1 MELEDNPEFAR
12 VLFGVPAPRKIII
25 GGKKYDI
32 ETAEKMFDLPITAQD
47 LGDLTWEM
55 TSLYRT
61 RGGVFFLAGWGL
73 EETRWACE
81 AGGEIY
87 PGSGIL
93 PLTDGQV
100 RNILEIYK
108 QADLYEQY
116 FGDVPEAG
124 EPGCGSNLCCRLT
137 IFRSTKL
144 VMLDGS
150 QKYMNPSIFNVLLLL
165 ADRAVQS
172 QGATKGEIE
181 KLYEGS
187 ARETIR
193 KLRDA
198 LAVESED
205 PEAVR
210 AIVENVPNW
219 GYRLILKPNDIVL
232 RP

>member
-1 MELEDNPEFAR
+1 MEIEDNPEFAR
-12 VLFGVPAPRKIII
+12 VLFGVPAPHKAII

-32 ETAEKMFDLPITAQD
+32 DTAEKVFDLPITAQD
-47 LGDLTWEM
+47 LGDITWEK

-61 RGGVFFLAGWGL
+61 RGGAFFLAGWGL
-73 EETRWACE
+73 EWSRWACE

-187 ARETIR
+187 ARETICML
-193 KLRDA
+193 KDA
-198 LAVESED
+198 LGKESAN
-205 PEAVR
+205 PKAIR
-210 AIVENVPNW
+210 AIVKNLPSW
-219 GYRLILKPNDIVL
+219 GYRLTLEPNDIDL